1 MLHLF
6 SLSKLAYTRLLLQYV
21 LWPPKQFCQFYFKKE
36 KFYVLSSFSGQEAL
50 DILFQNNLDLIIL
63 DINLPDLSG
72 FDLIEQIKIINSN
85 IPILI
90 LSACDLDS
98 AILHGFNLGAE
109 DYVTKPFNIEILH
122 KKINVILKRNTKNTF
137 YKDDHLFFDKNTS
150 KLVIDNKE
158 IKLTPLEFKLLSLF
172 LENQNQIIL
181 KETIIEKIWD
191 SNENYVDE
199 HTLLVNISRLRNKI
213 EDDKHHYIKT
223 VYGLGYRW
231 CHDE

>member
-1 MLHLF
+1 M
-6 SLSKLAYTRLLLQYV
+6 YNILLIEDDRPLNKAISV
-21 LWPPKQFCQFYFKKE
+21 YFKKE
-36 KFYVLSSFSGQEAL
+36 KFYVLSTFSGQEAL

-137 YKDDHLFFDKNTS
+137 YKDDHLFLDKNTS

>member
-1 MLHLF
+1 M
-6 SLSKLAYTRLLLQYV
+6 YNILLIEDDRPLNKAISV
-21 LWPPKQFCQFYFKKE
+21 YFKKE

-98 AILHGFNLGAE
+98 VILHGFNLGAE

-199 HTLLVNISRLRNKI
+199 HTFLVNISRLRNKI

>member
-1 MLHLF
+1 MANKVLVVDDEKLIVKGIKF
-6 SLSKLAYTRLLLQYV
+6 SLEQDGMEVTAAYDGKEAYELAM
-21 LWPPKQFCQFYFKKE
+21 
-36 KFYVLSSFSGQEAL
+36 
-50 DILFQNNLDLIIL
+50 QNDYDIIL
-63 DINLPDLSG
+63 LDVMLPELNG
-72 FDLIEQIKIINSN
+72 FEVCQMIREKSDVPIIMLTAKGDDMDKI
-85 IPILI
+85 
-90 LSACDLDS
+90 
-98 AILHGFNLGAE
+98 LGLEYGAD

-231 CHDE
+231 CQDE

>member
-1 MLHLF
+1 M
-6 SLSKLAYTRLLLQYV
+6 YNILLIEDDRPLNKAISV
-21 LWPPKQFCQFYFKKE
+21 YFKKE

-122 KKINVILKRNTKNTF
+122 KKINVILKRNTKNIF

-150 KLVIDNKE
+150 KLVINNE
-158 IKLTPLEFKLLSLF
+158 ETKLTPLEFKLLSLF

>member
-1 MLHLF
+1 M
-6 SLSKLAYTRLLLQYV
+6 YNILLIEDDRPLNKAISV
-21 LWPPKQFCQFYFKKE
+21 YFKKE

-50 DILFQNNLDLIIL
+50 DILSQNNLDLIIL

-137 YKDDHLFFDKNTS
+137 YKDYHLFFDKNTS

>member
-1 MLHLF
+1 M
-6 SLSKLAYTRLLLQYV
+6 YNILLIEDDRPLNKAISV
-21 LWPPKQFCQFYFKKE
+21 YFKKE

-98 AILHGFNLGAE
+98 AILHGFNLDAE

>member
-1 MLHLF
+1 M
-6 SLSKLAYTRLLLQYV
+6 YNILLIEDDRPLNKAISV
-21 LWPPKQFCQFYFKKE
+21 YFKKE

-223 VYGLGYRW
+223 VYGLSYRW
-231 CHDE
+231 CQDE

>member
-1 MLHLF
+1 M
-6 SLSKLAYTRLLLQYV
+6 YNILLIEDDRPLNKAISV
-21 LWPPKQFCQFYFKKE
+21 YFKKE

>member
-1 MLHLF
+1 M
-6 SLSKLAYTRLLLQYV
+6 YNILLIEDDRPLNKAISV
-21 LWPPKQFCQFYFKKE
+21 YFKKE

-50 DILFQNNLDLIIL
+50 DILFQNNLGLIIL

>member
-1 MLHLF
+1 M
-6 SLSKLAYTRLLLQYV
+6 YNILLIEDDRPLNKAISV
-21 LWPPKQFCQFYFKKE
+21 YFKKE
-36 KFYVLSSFSGQEAL
+36 KFYVLSSFSGQEAF
-50 DILFQNNLDLIIL
+50 DILSQNNLDLIIL

>member
-1 MLHLF
+1 M
-6 SLSKLAYTRLLLQYV
+6 YNILLIEDDRPLNKAISV
-21 LWPPKQFCQFYFKKE
+21 YFKKE

-158 IKLTPLEFKLLSLF
+158 TKLTPLEFKLLSFF
-172 LENQNQIIL
+172 LENQNQILL

-231 CHDE
+231 CQDE

>member
-1 MLHLF
+1 M
-6 SLSKLAYTRLLLQYV
+6 YNILLIEDDRPLN
-21 LWPPKQFCQFYFKKE
+21 KAISIYFKKE

-50 DILFQNNLDLIIL
+50 DILFQNSVDLIIL
-63 DINLPDLSG
+63 VVHLPDLSG
-72 FDLIEQIKIINSN
+72 FDLIVHIKIINSN

-158 IKLTPLEFKLLSLF
+158 IKLTPIEFKLLSLF

-199 HTLLVNISRLRNKI
+199 HTLPVNISRLRNKI

>member
-1 MLHLF
+1 MYSLVLVVKKHLTH
-6 SLSKLAYTRLLLQYV
+6 LS
-21 LWPPKQFCQFYFKKE
+21 
-36 KFYVLSSFSGQEAL
+36 
-50 DILFQNNLDLIIL
+50 QNNSDLIIL

-72 FDLIEQIKIINSN
+72 FDLIEQIKIMNLN

-98 AILHGFNLGAE
+98 DILHGFNLGAE

-122 KKINVILKRNTKNTF
+122 KKINVILKRNTKNIF

-150 KLVIDNKE
+150 KLVINNE
-158 IKLTPLEFKLLSLF
+158 ETKLTPLEFKLLSFF
-172 LENQNQIIL
+172 LENQNQILL

-191 SNENYVDE
+191 SNKNYVDE

-231 CHDE
+231 CQDE

>member
-1 MLHLF
+1 M
-6 SLSKLAYTRLLLQYV
+6 YNILLIEDDRPLNKAISV
-21 LWPPKQFCQFYFKKE
+21 YFKKE

-50 DILFQNNLDLIIL
+50 DILFQNNLDIIIL

-98 AILHGFNLGAE
+98 VILHGFNLGAE

>member
-1 MLHLF
+1 M
-6 SLSKLAYTRLLLQYV
+6 YNILLIEDDRPLNKAISV
-21 LWPPKQFCQFYFKKE
+21 YFKKE

-158 IKLTPLEFKLLSLF
+158 IKLTPIEFKLLSLF

>member
-1 MLHLF
+1 M
-6 SLSKLAYTRLLLQYV
+6 YNILLIEDDRPLNKAISV
-21 LWPPKQFCQFYFKKE
+21 YFKKE

-50 DILFQNNLDLIIL
+50 DILFQNNLDFIIL

>member
-1 MLHLF
+1 M
-6 SLSKLAYTRLLLQYV
+6 YNILLIEDDRPLN
-21 LWPPKQFCQFYFKKE
+21 KAISIYFKKE

-98 AILHGFNLGAE
+98 SILHGFNLGAE

>member
-1 MLHLF
+1 M
-6 SLSKLAYTRLLLQYV
+6 YNILLIEDDRPLNKAISV
-21 LWPPKQFCQFYFKKE
+21 YFKKE

-50 DILFQNNLDLIIL
+50 DILSQNNLDLIIL

-137 YKDDHLFFDKNTS
+137 YKDEHLFFDKNTS

-231 CHDE
+231 CQDE

>member
-1 MLHLF
+1 M
-6 SLSKLAYTRLLLQYV
+6 YNILLIEDDRPLNKAIYV
-21 LWPPKQFCQFYFKKE
+21 YFKKE

-50 DILFQNNLDLIIL
+50 DILSQNNLDLIIL

-109 DYVTKPFNIEILH
+109 DYVTKAFNIEILH

-223 VYGLGYRW
+223 VYGLGYWW

>member
-1 MLHLF
+1 MNNI
-6 SLSKLAYTRLLLQYV
+6 LLIEDDRPLNKAISV
-21 LWPPKQFCQFYFKKE
+21 YFKKE
-36 KFYVLSSFSGQEAL
+36 KFYVLSFFSGQEAL
-50 DILFQNNLDLIIL
+50 DILSQNNLDLIIL

-72 FDLIEQIKIINSN
+72 FDLIEQIKMIDAN
-85 IPILI
+85 IPVVI

-98 AILHGFNLGAE
+98 DILHGFNLGAE

-137 YKDDHLFFDKNTS
+137 YKDDHLFFDKNIS
-150 KLVIDNKE
+150 KLEINNKE

-172 LENQNQIIL
+172 LENQNQILL
-181 KETIIEKIWD
+181 KERIIEKIWD
-191 SNENYVDE
+191 VNENYVDE

>member
-1 MLHLF
+1 M
-6 SLSKLAYTRLLLQYV
+6 YNILLIEDDRPLNKAISV
-21 LWPPKQFCQFYFKKE
+21 YFKKE

-150 KLVIDNKE
+150 RLVIDNKE

>member
-1 MLHLF
+1 MYSILF
-6 SLSKLAYTRLLLQYV
+6 IEDDVALNKAISV
-21 LWPPKQFCQFYFKKE
+21 YFKKE
-36 KFYVLSSFSGQEAL
+36 NFQVDSFFCGHDMIDAL
-50 DILFQNNLDLIIL
+50 EKNNFDIIIL

-72 FDLIEQIKIINSN
+72 FDLIKQIKLINSN
-85 IPILI
+85 IPVII

-98 AILHGFNLGAE
+98 DILHGFNLGAE

-122 KKINVILKRNTKNTF
+122 KKINVILKRSQKNIF
-137 YKDDHLFFDKNTS
+137 YKDNHIFFDKNTS
-150 KLVIDNKE
+150 ILVIDNKE

-231 CHDE
+231 CQDE

>member
-1 MLHLF
+1 M
-6 SLSKLAYTRLLLQYV
+6 YNILLIEDDRPLNKAISV
-21 LWPPKQFCQFYFKKE
+21 YFKKE

-50 DILFQNNLDLIIL
+50 DILSQNNLDLIIL

-72 FDLIEQIKIINSN
+72 FYIIVQIIIINSN

>member
-1 MLHLF
+1 M
-6 SLSKLAYTRLLLQYV
+6 YNILLIEDDRPLNKAISV
-21 LWPPKQFCQFYFKKE
+21 YFKKE

-181 KETIIEKIWD
+181 KESIIEKIWD

-231 CHDE
+231 CQDE

>member
-1 MLHLF
+1 M
-6 SLSKLAYTRLLLQYV
+6 YNILLIEDDRPLNKAISV
-21 LWPPKQFCQFYFKKE
+21 YFKKE

-50 DILFQNNLDLIIL
+50 DILSQNNLDLIIL

-122 KKINVILKRNTKNTF
+122 KKINVILKRNTKNAF

>member
-1 MLHLF
+1 MY
-6 SLSKLAYTRLLLQYV
+6 SILLIEDDVALNKAISV
-21 LWPPKQFCQFYFKKE
+21 YFKKE
-36 KFYVLSSFSGQEAL
+36 NFQVDSFFCGHDMIDAL
-50 DILFQNNLDLIIL
+50 EKNNFDIIIL

-72 FDLIEQIKIINSN
+72 FDLIKQIKLINSN
-85 IPILI
+85 IPVII

-98 AILHGFNLGAE
+98 DILHGFNLGAE

-199 HTLLVNISRLRNKI
+199 HTLLVNISRLRNKM

-231 CHDE
+231 CQDE

>member
-1 MLHLF
+1 M
-6 SLSKLAYTRLLLQYV
+6 YNILLIEDDRPLNKAISV
-21 LWPPKQFCQFYFKKE
+21 YFKKE

-150 KLVIDNKE
+150 KLVINNKE

-231 CHDE
+231 YQDE

>member
-1 MLHLF
+1 M
-6 SLSKLAYTRLLLQYV
+6 YYILLIEDDRPLNKAISV
-21 LWPPKQFCQFYFKKE
+21 YFKKE

-231 CHDE
+231 CQDE

>member
-1 MLHLF
+1 M
-6 SLSKLAYTRLLLQYV
+6 YNILLIEDDRPLNKAISV
-21 LWPPKQFCQFYFKKE
+21 YFKKE

-50 DILFQNNLDLIIL
+50 DILSQNNLDLIIL

-122 KKINVILKRNTKNTF
+122 RKINVILKRNTKNTF

>member
-1 MLHLF
+1 M
-6 SLSKLAYTRLLLQYV
+6 YNILLIEDDTALNKAISV
-21 LWPPKQFCQFYFKKE
+21 YFKKE
-36 KFYVLSSFSGQEAL
+36 NFQVDSFFCGHDMIDAL
-50 DILFQNNLDLIIL
+50 EKNNFDIIIL

-72 FDLIEQIKIINSN
+72 FDLIKQIKLINSN
-85 IPILI
+85 IPVII

-98 AILHGFNLGAE
+98 DILHGFNLGAE
-109 DYVTKPFNIEILH
+109 DYVTKPFNIEIFH

-137 YKDDHLFFDKNTS
+137 YKDDHLFFDKNIS
-150 KLVIDNKE
+150 KLEINNKE

-172 LENQNQIIL
+172 LENQNQVLL
-181 KETIIEKIWD
+181 KERIIEKIWD
-191 SNENYVDE
+191 VNENYVDE

-231 CHDE
+231 CQDE

>member
-1 MLHLF
+1 M
-6 SLSKLAYTRLLLQYV
+6 YNILLIEDDTALN
-21 LWPPKQFCQFYFKKE
+21 KAISFYFKKE
-36 KFYVLSSFSGQEAL
+36 KFHVLSCFSGQEAL
-50 DILFQNNLDLIIL
+50 DTFSQNNSDLIIL

-72 FDLIEQIKIINSN
+72 FDLIEQIKIMNLN

-98 AILHGFNLGAE
+98 DILHGFNLGAE

-122 KKINVILKRNTKNTF
+122 KKINVILKRNTKNIF

-150 KLVIDNKE
+150 KLVINNE
-158 IKLTPLEFKLLSLF
+158 ETKLTPLEFKLLSFF
-172 LENQNQIIL
+172 LENQNQILL

-231 CHDE
+231 CQDE

>member
-1 MLHLF
+1 M
-6 SLSKLAYTRLLLQYV
+6 YNILLIEDDRPLNKAISV
-21 LWPPKQFCQFYFKKE
+21 YFKKE

-98 AILHGFNLGAE
+98 VILHGFNLGAE

>member
-1 MLHLF
+1 M
-6 SLSKLAYTRLLLQYV
+6 YNILLIEDDRPLNKAISV
-21 LWPPKQFCQFYFKKE
+21 YFKKE

-122 KKINVILKRNTKNTF
+122 KKINVILKEIQKHFLQRWPSI
-137 YKDDHLFFDKNTS
+137 FDKNTS

-181 KETIIEKIWD
+181 KETIIEKYGIQMKIMLM
-191 SNENYVDE
+191 SI
-199 HTLLVNISRLRNKI
+199 HCLLIYL
-213 EDDKHHYIKT
+213 D
-223 VYGLGYRW
+223 
-231 CHDE
+231 

>member
-1 MLHLF
+1 MNNI
-6 SLSKLAYTRLLLQYV
+6 LLIEDDRPLNKAISV
-21 LWPPKQFCQFYFKKE
+21 YFKKE
-36 KFYVLSSFSGQEAL
+36 KFYVLSCFSGQEAL
-50 DILFQNNLDLIIL
+50 DILSQNNLDLIIL

-98 AILHGFNLGAE
+98 DILHGFNLGAE

-137 YKDDHLFFDKNTS
+137 YKDDHLFFDKNIS
-150 KLVIDNKE
+150 KLEINNKE

-172 LENQNQIIL
+172 LENQNQILL
-181 KETIIEKIWD
+181 KERIIEKIWD
-191 SNENYVDE
+191 VNENYVDE

>member
-1 MLHLF
+1 M
-6 SLSKLAYTRLLLQYV
+6 YNILLIEDDRPLNKAISV
-21 LWPPKQFCQFYFKKE
+21 YFKKE

-158 IKLTPLEFKLLSLF
+158 IKLKPLEFKLLSLF

-231 CHDE
+231 CQDE

>member
-1 MLHLF
+1 MYNILLIEDDR
-6 SLSKLAYTRLLLQYV
+6 SLNKAISV
-21 LWPPKQFCQFYFKKE
+21 YFKKE

-231 CHDE
+231 CQDE

>member
-1 MLHLF
+1 M
-6 SLSKLAYTRLLLQYV
+6 YNILLIEDDRPLNKAISV
-21 LWPPKQFCQFYFKKE
+21 YFKKE

-150 KLVIDNKE
+150 KLVINNKE